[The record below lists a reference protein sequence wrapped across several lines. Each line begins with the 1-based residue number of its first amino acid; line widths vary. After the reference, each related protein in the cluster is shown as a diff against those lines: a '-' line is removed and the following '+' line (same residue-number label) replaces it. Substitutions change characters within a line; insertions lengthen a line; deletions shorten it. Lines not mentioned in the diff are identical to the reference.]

1 MRFPIT
7 KPDHYAGE
15 LRFQAIIEPDPS
27 EAILNTIT
35 NAAAQAVR
43 NDEITEQAQTLE
55 AQGDLTLAGRLRD
68 TIKVTGFD
76 KTKFQ
81 GQDGESQ
88 PVVKELLEGNGPDT
102 ISLYLPQG
110 FNIRDGAS
118 YENVD
123 LGVIGGAIEQGIR
136 SGSNLA
142 TAGLNALA
150 DEGKSFID
158 SFKTGIG
165 SNAANLAALRASKYF
180 GDTAQSAV
188 RSATR
193 TTINPNTKALF
204 RSIPLREFS
213 FTWKMIPDSQREAEE
228 IKRII
233 KWFRTEL
240 YPEEISGGDLSIAY
254 KFPNKIAIGAYHNG
268 RPVATKI
275 LPSFIQSVSVTYNGS
290 SMSFHEDGNFSEVD
304 LTVNFLEARPLKKK
318 EVVGGGY

>member
-1 MRFPIT
+1 MRFPLT
-7 KPDHYAGE
+7 KPDNYSAE
-15 LRFQAIIEPDPS
+15 LRFQAIIEPDAS

-35 NAAAQAVR
+35 NAAEQAVR
-43 NDEITEQAQTLE
+43 NDELSEQAEALE
-55 AQGDLTLAGRLRD
+55 ANGDLSIAAALRNQ
-68 TIKVTGFD
+68 INVSGSD
-76 KTKFQ
+76 KTKFK
-81 GQDGESQ
+81 GEDGESQ
-88 PVVKELLEGNGPDT
+88 PIVKEILQGNGPDVIT
-102 ISLYLPQG
+102 LYLPSG

-118 YENVD
+118 YENID

-136 SGSNLA
+136 SGSSLVG
-142 TAGLNALA
+142 AGLNALA
-150 DEGKSFID
+150 DEGQSFID

-180 GDTAQSAV
+180 GETAQSAV

-240 YPEEISGGDLSIAY
+240 YPDEVTGGDLSIAY
-254 KFPNKIAIGAYHNG
+254 KFPNKIAIGAYYNG
-268 RPVATKI
+268 RPIATKI

-290 SMSFHEDGNFSEVD
+290 TMSFHEDGNFSEVD
-304 LTVNFLEARPLKKK
+304 LTVNFLESRPLKKK
-318 EVVGGGY
+318 EVVGSGY

>member
-1 MRFPIT
+1 MRFPEER
-7 KPDHYAGE
+7 PEHYAGE

-35 NAAAQAVR
+35 NSMTQAVR
-43 NDEITEQAQTLE
+43 NDQLQEQADVLE
-55 AQGDLTLAGRLRD
+55 ATDPAAARILRMQSQAS
-68 TIKVTGFD
+68 GFD
-76 KTKFQ
+76 KSKFQ
-81 GQDGESQ
+81 GQDAESQ
-88 PVVKELLEGNGPDT
+88 PVVKEILEGNGPDVVT
-102 ISLYLPQG
+102 LYLPQG
-110 FNIRDGAS
+110 LNIRDGAS

-123 LGVIGGAIEQGIR
+123 LGILGGAVEQGIK
-136 SGSNLA
+136 SGSNMVQ
-142 TAGLNALA
+142 AGMNALA

-165 SNAANLAALRASKYF
+165 SNAANIAALRASKYF

-213 FTWKMIPDSQREAEE
+213 FTWKMIPDSKKESEN

-240 YPEEISGGDLSIAY
+240 YPEEINGGDFSIAY

-268 RPVATKI
+268 TPVATKI

-290 SMSFHEDGNFSEVD
+290 NMSFHEEGDFTEVD
-304 LTVNFLEARPLKKK
+304 LTVNFLESRPLKKK
-318 EVVGGGY
+318 EVIGSGY